1 MKNPPADSGHS
12 AIPGLGR
19 SHMLRGSSVPEPQ
32 LLSPCSA
39 KEKPLQ
45 RASHALQLE
54 SSPQSPQLE
63 NSPRSNKDPTQPK
76 IIILK
81 QLTIIK
87 RSGLSRSEGNSL
99 GVARWLQ
106 HAVFTSITTFDL
118 ENHPA
123 RYSQPLA
130 ELGRLRHGGP
140 VRSERDLG
148 PGVFLSM
155 PSCSLETCCTSEVC
169 SSFCFTLWLCM
180 ALVVKEPACQCRRLK
195 R

>member
-1 MKNPPADSGHS
+1 MLCKGEATAKSIPHTATGEQPPIATT
-12 AIPGLGR
+12 R
-19 SHMLRGSSVPEPQ
+19 EQ
-32 LLSPCSA
+32 
-39 KEKPLQ
+39 
-45 RASHALQLE
+45 
-54 SSPQSPQLE
+54 
-63 NSPRSNKDPTQPK
+63 PTQQQRPHTTK
-76 IIILK
+76 NKLILK

-155 PSCSLETCCTSEVC
+155 PSCSLETCRTSEVC